1 MFDFRQIAPFIKK
14 SDRSP
19 TSPPQLV
26 FCRLAIARGSQP
38 ATPPITLTLAAGKAT
53 FLLGKNGAG
62 KTSMLLGLAG
72 FLPPILPATESP
84 FLPVGIN
91 PESGDSPPPDPRH
104 EATDTSPAHSKNT
117 PLTASVLAATN
128 QPPHPPA
135 ATPLTPPLE
144 EAKGTKNHP
153 PKPAANKTNQEPPN
167 CQTGGFGHENESP
180 ADLLRAQ
187 LTKTPPLFLPDQQTF
202 PSGLTVR
209 RILHLQAVLAG
220 ANPKQK
226 TTTQEHTHAT
236 AKLLALPLASQAC
249 QLSRGQQRRLALAPL
264 IYSTNTKL
272 WLLDEP
278 FAHLDPQAVS
288 LVAQTIHQHLR
299 TGGVVVLTQP
309 EAPPELRTTTENT
322 NTLTTTL
329 APATYFHTLR
339 GSDNAE
345 PLASTPPA
353 DSLGSDKGKLPST
366 PSALRGGTN
375 AKPLAST
382 PPADSLGSAHTGTNT
397 GARTGTN
404 TGEKFRALLVA
415 DLLANART
423 TATAATGLFIVA
435 AGFLFGLAAGG
446 VNFSAPATAPLA
458 PAIVSVLC
466 LLAVCLTLEAP
477 WQRSPLP
484 LTILLL
490 AVPART
496 LAGLRTTTHFCLIF
510 PPLAI
515 GIAILFFLLSLPLA
529 ALPAVLLGTA
539 LLALSLASL
548 AAMTACLLVSA
559 RNASLL
565 LGFVFLP
572 LAVAP
577 LLAFAALLEAS
588 SPARPS
594 HPVARHRL

>member
-1 MFDFRQIAPFIKK
+1 
-14 SDRSP
+14 
-19 TSPPQLV
+19 
-26 FCRLAIARGSQP
+26 
-38 ATPPITLTLAAGKAT
+38 
-53 FLLGKNGAG
+53 
-62 KTSMLLGLAG
+62 MLLGLAG

-91 PESGDSPPPDPRH
+91 PESADSPPPDPRH
-104 EATDTSPAHSKNT
+104 EATDTSPARSKNT
-117 PLTASVLAATN
+117 PLTASVLAAKN
-128 QPPHPPA
+128 QPPDPHA

-187 LTKTPPLFLPDQQTF
+187 LSKTPPLFLPDQQTF

-220 ANPKQK
+220 VNPKQK

-264 IYSTNTKL
+264 TYSTNTKL

-309 EAPPELRTTTENT
+309 EAPPELRTTTENA

-329 APATYFHTLR
+329 APATHFHTLR
-339 GSDNAE
+339 CGINAKPLASNPPAGSIVSDKGKLPSTPSALQGGTNAE

-353 DSLGSDKGKLPST
+353 DSLGS
-366 PSALRGGTN
+366 
-375 AKPLAST
+375 
-382 PPADSLGSAHTGTNT
+382 AHTETNT
-397 GARTGTN
+397 GARTGTS

-415 DLLANART
+415 DLLANAQT

-577 LLAFAALLEAS
+577 LLAFAALLEAALLPAQATLPLATAS
-588 SPARPS
+588 SLNLALAALFLPS
-594 HPVARHRL
+594 CLAATTIALKDAVS

>member
-72 FLPPILPATESP
+72 FLPPILPTTESP
-84 FLPVGIN
+84 FLPVGID
-91 PESGDSPPPDPRH
+91 PESADSPPPDPRH
-104 EATDTSPAHSKNT
+104 EATDTSPARSKNT

-128 QPPHPPA
+128 QPPDPPV

-187 LTKTPPLFLPDQQTF
+187 LSKTPPLFLPDQQTF

-264 IYSTNTKL
+264 TYSTNTKL

-329 APATYFHTLR
+329 APANYFCASQGGT
-339 GSDNAE
+339 NAE

-353 DSLGSDKGKLPST
+353 DSLGS
-366 PSALRGGTN
+366 
-375 AKPLAST
+375 
-382 PPADSLGSAHTGTNT
+382 AHTETNT
-397 GARTGTN
+397 GARTGTS

-577 LLAFAALLEAS
+577 LLAFAALLEAALLPAQATLPLATAS
-588 SPARPS
+588 SLNLALAALFLPS
-594 HPVARHRL
+594 CLAATTIALKDAVS